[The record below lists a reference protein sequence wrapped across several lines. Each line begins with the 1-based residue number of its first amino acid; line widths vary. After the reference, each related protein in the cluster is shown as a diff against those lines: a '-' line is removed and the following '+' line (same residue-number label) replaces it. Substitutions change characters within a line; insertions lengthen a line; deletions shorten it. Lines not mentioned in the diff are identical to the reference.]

1 MRHPFRLFVIIVL
14 TFGLVAMTATAILL
28 PQLVASR
35 LTEKARER
43 YGLTLTV
50 EGGSNLSLTDGL
62 AVELH
67 GVTLTDSA
75 AQAVPLA
82 TIPTVIVA
90 SPLSNFWGGDNIRKI
105 SLIDPV
111 FTFSSDPTQSQSSGD
126 VEEATP
132 KPKITAKPLDL
143 SIVNGALKAS
153 DDAHGLVI
161 AVSDISG
168 EIMQAED
175 GTLQAALRGLL
186 NAMPTELSLAVD
198 DTRRLREKGSPS
210 DVSLTSKA
218 GQIILSGRLG
228 LAGELSFDGSAS
240 VESGDARSFLSWL
253 GVPLKGLAQ
262 GAVLG
267 LDAGVS
273 ISKSKASFK
282 NLAFALADM
291 QAKGVVEVQASGT
304 RPTVNA
310 DLAFNKLDLNIY
322 HRPEKDGAATAAT
335 PPDLSKEWSEK
346 PLPFDDLKAIDGAVK
361 ITTDVFKVGAVEA
374 GPSSLTATLGDGA
387 LQARVEVSALFGGK
401 GALDL
406 TLSHGTPTQMKLA
419 LDVTGVAAKP
429 FLGAAFGVT
438 FLSGPADVKL
448 DLTAKGD
455 SPAQLIS
462 TLAGSANVNLQNG
475 TIDGIDLATRVGL
488 LKTDDAEG
496 WGVSTGEV
504 TAVTSASSAATF
516 SDGIATL
523 NNTRLEAAGISADV
537 SGNVDLLRRAV
548 DLKATP
554 GAGLPLPVAATVKGP
569 WEKPKLSA
577 KVDVENV
584 LRDGDVPED
593 VEKLAK
599 GAAKKAKKKLK
610 KLFGN

>member
-14 TFGLVAMTATAILL
+14 TFGLVVTVAAAILL
-28 PQLVASR
+28 PQMVTSR
-35 LTEKARER
+35 LTEKAQER
-43 YGLTLTV
+43 YGLTLAV
-50 EGGSNLSLTDGL
+50 EGGSNLSLADGL

-67 GVTLTDSA
+67 GVTLTDNA
-75 AQAVPLA
+75 AQGVPLA
-82 TIPTVIVA
+82 SIPTLIVA
-90 SPLSNFWGGDNIRKI
+90 SPLSSFSGSDDIRRVK
-105 SLIDPV
+105 LVDPV
-111 FTFSSDPTQSQSSGD
+111 FTFAADPGSEVPTGE
-126 VEEATP
+126 VEDAAPQP
-132 KPKITAKPLDL
+132 KRSVKPLDL
-143 SIVNGALKAS
+143 SIVNGAVKAS
-153 DDAHGLVI
+153 DESHGLVI

-168 EIMQAED
+168 QVTLAED

-186 NAMPTELSLAVD
+186 NELPTEVTLAVD
-198 DTRRLREKGSPS
+198 DTHRLREKGSPA

-228 LAGELSFDGSAS
+228 LAGDLSFDGSVSA
-240 VESGDARSFLSWL
+240 ESADARNFLSWL

-262 GAVLG
+262 GATLG

-291 QAKGVVEVQASGT
+291 QAKGMVEVQASGT
-304 RPTVNA
+304 LPTINA

-322 HRPEKDGAATAAT
+322 HRSEKDGAATAAT

-346 PLPFDDLKAIDGAVK
+346 PLPFDDLRAIDGAVK
-361 ITTDVFKVGAVEA
+361 ITTDVFKVGAVET
-374 GPSSLTATLGDGA
+374 GPSSLTATLGGGA
-387 LQARVEVSALFGGK
+387 LQAHVEASALFGGK

-406 TLSHGTPTQMKLA
+406 TLSHGAPTQMKLA

-438 FLSGPADVKL
+438 FLSGPVDVKTE
-448 DLTAKGD
+448 LTGKGD

-462 TLAGSANVNLQNG
+462 TLAGTANVTARNG
-475 TIDGIDLATRVGL
+475 SLDGIDFAARAGL
-488 LKTDDAEG
+488 LKKDDAEG
-496 WGVSTGEV
+496 WGVSPGDVTTV
-504 TAVTSASSAATF
+504 TAASAAATF
-516 SDGIATL
+516 TDGIATL
-523 NNTRLEAAGISADV
+523 TNTRIEAAGLGADIT
-537 SGNVDLLRRAV
+537 GQVDLLRRAV
-548 DLKATP
+548 DLKAVP
-554 GAGLPLPVAATVKGP
+554 GEGLPLPVAATAKGA
-569 WEKPKLSA
+569 WDKPKLSA
-577 KVDVENV
+577 KVDVDQV
-584 LRDGDVPED
+584 LRDGDVPDD